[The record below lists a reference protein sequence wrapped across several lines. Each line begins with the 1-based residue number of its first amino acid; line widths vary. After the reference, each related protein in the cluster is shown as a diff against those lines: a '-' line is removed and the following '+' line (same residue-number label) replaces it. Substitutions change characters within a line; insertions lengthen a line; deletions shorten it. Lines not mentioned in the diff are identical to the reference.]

1 MRAWHQLLFSSGASV
16 MIGGA
21 TVQMFRR
28 EDTLRREWGK
38 TDRDRDRQTERGRER
53 KGGGI
58 ER

>member
-1 MRAWHQLLFSSGASV
+1 